1 MVSTYSHTPHHTTS
15 HPPHL
20 MNNDDPSFKKTAIG
34 PVFYAV
40 QVRDEDM
47 SLLMKDHPH
56 LLDAEWRGTGFS
68 WSMTGRVA
76 PVIATVGVVLDLV
89 FTGSS
94 IALILMATFF
104 TYFVRRHEL
113 NYYAY
118 YFGVCACDG
127 CARVCVGWLCGCA
140 AVWLYGCVA
149 LGPWCGSTTVWHC
162 VAV

>member
-1 MVSTYSHTPHHTTS
+1 
-15 HPPHL
+15 
-20 MNNDDPSFKKTAIG
+20 MNNDDSSFKKTAIG
-34 PVFYAV
+34 PVFYGV

-104 TYFVRRHEL
+104 TYFVRRHEPNKL
-113 NYYAY
+113 LCVL
-118 YFGVCACDG
+118 GVLFWS
-127 CARVCVGWLCGCA
+127 VCL
-140 AVWLYGCVA
+140 
-149 LGPWCGSTTVWHC
+149 
-162 VAV
+162 

>member
-1 MVSTYSHTPHHTTS
+1 
-15 HPPHL
+15 
-20 MNNDDPSFKKTAIG
+20 MNNNDSSFKKTAVG

-104 TYFVRRHEL
+104 TYFVRRHEPNKL
-113 NYYAY
+113 LCVL
-118 YFGVCACDG
+118 FWSVC
-127 CARVCVGWLCGCA
+127 L
-140 AVWLYGCVA
+140 
-149 LGPWCGSTTVWHC
+149 
-162 VAV
+162 